1 MNYLAILKKQY
12 PYLGAMVAVKKLRV
26 QKVHRR
32 RLQQFEEEVSLFFKL
47 NHPNII
53 MYVQCA

>member
-1 MNYLAILKKQY
+1 MMSLISLYS
-12 PYLGAMVAVKKLRV
+12 GAMVAVKKLRV

>member
-1 MNYLAILKKQY
+1 
-12 PYLGAMVAVKKLRV
+12 MVAVKKLRV

-32 RLQQFEEEVSLFFKL
+32 RLQQFEQEVTTFFKL

-53 MYVQCA
+53 MYVISL